1 MLEFKVNKDKKE
13 AEINSHVQA
22 VLEEISNNCKAG
34 VSITEICL
42 HKYIFFEVRKRV
54 EAKLKELD
62 VNFTRLVLSGN
73 VYSHVFGD
81 DRLSKIR
88 IND

>member
-13 AEINSHVQA
+13 AEINSYVQA
-22 VLEEISNNCKAG
+22 ALEEISNNCKAG

-42 HKYIFFEVRKRV
+42 HKYVFFEVRKRV
-54 EAKLKELD
+54 EAKLEELG
-62 VNFTRLVLSGN
+62 VNYTRLILSGN
-73 VYSHVFGD
+73 IWSHSYGD
-81 DRLSKIR
+81 DRIGKIR